1 MVRTNYYMTERLC
14 ALRGTAVQSTPNSS
28 PSPESFCQRHSVS
41 LSTIAFLVVS
51 VKTCIC
57 LNVLFFFPPLTK
69 YCVIECFLLCSSVTW
84 KTVVA
89 LPAFSESPVLLWAAQ
104 GAGCL
109 PGDCSRSAAQ
119 DRLELCRLNQ
129 ALLSEASEC

>member
-1 MVRTNYYMTERLC
+1 MSTAFGEFKHHSFPSGVSQNLHLFKC
-14 ALRGTAVQSTPNSS
+14 A
-28 PSPESFCQRHSVS
+28 
-41 LSTIAFLVVS
+41 
-51 VKTCIC
+51 
-57 LNVLFFFPPLTK
+57 FFFPPLTK

-109 PGDCSRSAAQ
+109 PGDCSRSVAQ

>member
-41 LSTIAFLVVS
+41 LSTIAFLVLS

-57 LNVLFFFPPLTK
+57 LNVLFFPPSNKVLCHRMLFIVQFG
-69 YCVIECFLLCSSVTW
+69 YLEYGCSSSYVLREPRASVGCSGSRVLAWGLLKISGTGQVG
-84 KTVVA
+84 TVQTESG
-89 LPAFSESPVLLWAAQ
+89 PFIRSE
-104 GAGCL
+104 
-109 PGDCSRSAAQ
+109 
-119 DRLELCRLNQ
+119 
-129 ALLSEASEC
+129 